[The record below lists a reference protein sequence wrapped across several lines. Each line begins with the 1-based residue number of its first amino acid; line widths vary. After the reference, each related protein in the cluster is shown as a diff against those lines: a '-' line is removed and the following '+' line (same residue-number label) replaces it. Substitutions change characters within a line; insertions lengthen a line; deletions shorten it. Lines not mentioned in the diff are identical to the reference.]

1 MDRSI
6 ECSDG
11 NSLVACVSG
20 VADPNLMFSWKQEK
34 YRGVIEIESCG
45 SFVFSIKSFPKT
57 FSPSF
62 YESRTSVKVMVYCMV
77 KLHGCPVP
85 GALPNP

>member
-34 YRGVIEIESCG
+34 YTGVIEIESWG

-62 YESRTSVKVMVYCMV
+62 YESRTSVKVWSNYMDAQF
-77 KLHGCPVP
+77 L
-85 GALPNP
+85 ALSQIRNHH